1 MLGAI
6 SSALMIFGTLLPV
19 AVVSYRPPL
28 RHSALILR
36 FLKAAIHQVQQ
47 TTRCSPSN
55 YREEEGQVGTKGWRA
70 FALSRL
76 RPFNNFSITLI
87 T

>member
-6 SSALMIFGTLLPV
+6 NSALMIFSTLLPV

-47 TTRCSPSN
+47 TTRCGPS
-55 YREEEGQVGTKGWRA
+55 YFSEADVQ
-70 FALSRL
+70 RL
-76 RPFNNFSITLI
+76 N
-87 T
+87 

>member
-1 MLGAI
+1 
-6 SSALMIFGTLLPV
+6 MIFCILLPV

-47 TTRCSPSN
+47 TTRCGPS
-55 YREEEGQVGTKGWRA
+55 YFSEADVQ
-70 FALSRL
+70 RL
-76 RPFNNFSITLI
+76 N
-87 T
+87 